1 MQHCYFTPTRK
12 VNKQHKAAVWGLQPL
27 RSLDFGQTRKGLSNV
42 MNLSR
47 HTHTGLNTPA
57 FCSPLVTF
65 FPKGW
70 PEVIQMQSHD
80 LKCLTASSLL
90 RSGLTGRRRDFN
102 GSSPENNL
110 TPSAGV
116 LNWILTLSFPSAPCL
131 TLRSTLTSS
140 PLLNPLHLIRPAL
153 NTA

>member
-1 MQHCYFTPTRK
+1 MQ
-12 VNKQHKAAVWGLQPL
+12 QHNAAVWGFQPL
-27 RSLDFGQTRKGLSNV
+27 RSLDFGQMRKVLSNV
-42 MNLSR
+42 INLSSTVWLD
-47 HTHTGLNTPA
+47 HISFLFSPNT
-57 FCSPLVTF
+57 FFTF
-65 FPKGW
+65 FPNRW

-90 RSGLTGRRRDFN
+90 RSGLTGRWRDFN

-131 TLRSTLTSS
+131 TLGSTLTSS
-140 PLLNPLHLIRPAL
+140 PLLNLLHLIHPAL
-153 NTA
+153 RTA